1 MRRLPLLLLLPA
13 LFLLGCPDEAVE
25 PIVIQLPGQDL
36 SAADFT
42 LQLDASATAVQAG
55 EAVTFTYRLLDWNDE
70 DVTAQYT
77 LRTDISPALGYQS
90 QGDGSY
96 LFTKVDDF
104 TFFVS
109 VDVLGTTLVE
119 AAQVSVSPGE
129 ATQLAI
135 DADRPLVEA
144 GQVVTMTAEITDA
157 FGNEAP
163 GDVTYSVTPSAAV
176 AGNEITPTL
185 LGSYTVTGT
194 LVGTSA
200 TATDGFT
207 VESSEPISLDIS
219 LSSYDVERGDGIQV
233 YIDMRDQFGNQVDFP
248 VELSTDLV
256 GAETWGTFVRFNG
269 EGIFTIFAEVPTYG
283 LSAQDGPVLVD
294 STGPSIRVTTP
305 QRGVELDMD
314 ANPTVLV
321 TGSVTDPWTGVTALT
336 INGSPSSLLPGGLFE
351 FSMSPERGLNG
362 LDIVAVDG
370 DGNVSDH
377 YQTFLWGEFLP
388 VNELNDD
395 GILARM
401 NQEAI
406 DVLEDFIANGLDTS
420 SLFDSFNQNLWTSP
434 EYCVTVIVSEILEVC
449 GQLLIDVTGI
459 SFGGMEFDLD
469 PNNPNGTFPKGY
481 LDFAADL
488 QDLEIIIT
496 LTGAF
501 HGEALFG
508 LITFDESVS
517 MDAVFTADHV
527 LVDTNAGFVV
537 NASNEIEVILDQTV
551 VNVINLELDL
561 PDLGFLGDIFG
572 GLFNL
577 LWDIFEPLFNLL
589 LGPIVESQL
598 PGLLQGFLGALEI
611 ETEIDMLGTPL
622 TIAALPGQICIDDD
636 GMTIGL
642 DSSASAPAGPNAPA
656 TLGSYMRS
664 DYELPQYGPTPAFS
678 ISLADNFVNQLL
690 HAVWQAGVIDFSM
703 DSSELG
709 LDLAS
714 IGDFL
719 PLTEISFE
727 TVPMLPPV
735 VGPGATG
742 LMEMGLGDMLVNVYG
757 DPGGTYGLMMQ
768 LAVSL
773 TADMDLSIDSDN
785 LIQFGL
791 GDPAITMEFVTSDW
805 PELDGEVA
813 ENLMDAVVDLIIP
826 TVTGALDELGG
837 IPIPEL
843 PGFGLGAASIER
855 EADPAFYIS
864 AEGDL
869 VLIP

>member
-1 MRRLPLLLLLPA
+1 ML
-13 LFLLGCPDEAVE
+13 
-25 PIVIQLPGQDL
+25 
-36 SAADFT
+36 
-42 LQLDASATAVQAG
+42 
-55 EAVTFTYRLLDWNDE
+55 
-70 DVTAQYT
+70 
-77 LRTDISPALGYQS
+77 
-90 QGDGSY
+90 
-96 LFTKVDDF
+96 
-104 TFFVS
+104 
-109 VDVLGTTLVE
+109 
-119 AAQVSVSPGE
+119 
-129 ATQLAI
+129 
-135 DADRPLVEA
+135 
-144 GQVVTMTAEITDA
+144 
-157 FGNEAP
+157 
-163 GDVTYSVTPSAAV
+163 
-176 AGNEITPTL
+176 
-185 LGSYTVTGT
+185 
-194 LVGTSA
+194 
-200 TATDGFT
+200 
-207 VESSEPISLDIS
+207 
-219 LSSYDVERGDGIQV
+219 
-233 YIDMRDQFGNQVDFP
+233 
-248 VELSTDLV
+248 
-256 GAETWGTFVRFNG
+256 
-269 EGIFTIFAEVPTYG
+269 
-283 LSAQDGPVLVD
+283 
-294 STGPSIRVTTP
+294 
-305 QRGVELDMD
+305 
-314 ANPTVLV
+314 
-321 TGSVTDPWTGVTALT
+321 
-336 INGSPSSLLPGGLFE
+336 
-351 FSMSPERGLNG
+351 
-362 LDIVAVDG
+362 
-370 DGNVSDH
+370 
-377 YQTFLWGEFLP
+377 
-388 VNELNDD
+388 
-395 GILARM
+395 
-401 NQEAI
+401 
-406 DVLEDFIANGLDTS
+406 
-420 SLFDSFNQNLWTSP
+420 
-434 EYCVTVIVSEILEVC
+434 
-449 GQLLIDVTGI
+449 
-459 SFGGMEFDLD
+459 
-469 PNNPNGTFPKGY
+469 
-481 LDFAADL
+481 
-488 QDLEIIIT
+488 
-496 LTGAF
+496 
-501 HGEALFG
+501 
-508 LITFDESVS
+508 ESVS

-768 LAVSL
+768 LEVSL